1 MNVLEHQQPRREAV
15 IRYMDA
21 DFQVVRE
28 GDFVRCAATGQPIPL
43 NDLRYWNVVRQQ
55 PYGSAEAAFSEVL
68 RSGS

>member
-1 MNVLEHQQPRREAV
+1 MNSLEPQQSRREAV

-21 DFQVVRE
+21 DFQVLRE

-43 NDLRYWNVVRQQ
+43 HDLRYWSVLRQQ

-68 RSGS
+68 RGGS